1 MKQIGVI
8 SDTHI
13 HKGSTRVIPDRVYD
27 AFQNVEMI
35 LHGGDLTSPSVLNA
49 FNLLA
54 PTLAVRG
61 NNDYGALTNELPVSR
76 RVNIENVVIGITH
89 GDAPAPGRPR
99 PRKLGDAPGNS
110 QAAADAISHF
120 EFDEDVSCI
129 IFGHSHRALLQWREI
144 EGRRVLLLNPGSPTD
159 RRWSPH
165 FGCALLKIDGDQ
177 IEPELIAW

>member
-1 MKQIGVI
+1 MKLIGVI

-13 HKGSTRVIPDRVYD
+13 HKGSTRVIPDCVYD

-35 LHGGDLTSPSVLNA
+35 LHGGDLTAPSVLSA
-49 FNLLA
+49 LGLLA

-61 NNDYGALTNELPVSR
+61 NNDYGAMGNELPISR
-76 RVNIENVVIGITH
+76 RVEIENVVIGMTH
-89 GDAPAPGRPR
+89 GDAPAEGRAR

-120 EFDEDVSCI
+120 EFDDDVNCI
-129 IFGHSHRALLQWREI
+129 IFGHSHRALLQWREV
-144 EGRRVLLLNPGSPTD
+144 EGRKVLLLNPGSPTD

-165 FGCALLKIDGDQ
+165 FGCALLKIEGNQ
-177 IEPELIAW
+177 IEAELITW